1 MAVCGDK
8 ESSGAFHREAEVE
21 GGDDAVHKKNPKHR
35 DRVLLG
41 YAPNVTPNSISG
53 FSEPLG
59 H

>member
-1 MAVCGDK
+1 MAVYGDR
-8 ESSGAFHREAEVE
+8 ESSGAFHCEAEV
-21 GGDDAVHKKNPKHR
+21 GGGEDAVHKKNPKHR
-35 DRVLLG
+35 DSVLLG